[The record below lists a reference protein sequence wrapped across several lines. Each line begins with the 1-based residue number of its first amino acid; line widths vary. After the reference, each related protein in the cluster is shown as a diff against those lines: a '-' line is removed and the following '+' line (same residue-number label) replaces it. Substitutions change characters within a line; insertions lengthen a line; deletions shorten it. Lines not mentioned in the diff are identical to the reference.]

1 MLGSELW
8 EDNLSSMLDL
18 FMEYV
23 VDVWKLRLGC
33 MRKISVFH
41 SPCLRSHLGN
51 WGDVGECGRLRSH
64 SSKIV
69 VKHSQRAK
77 SMERAHYRPLEF
89 QKKKTMQ

>member
-23 VDVWKLRLGC
+23 VNIWKLKKARLYEENLSVPQSLSQKSSGELGGC
-33 MRKISVFH
+33 
-41 SPCLRSHLGN
+41 
-51 WGDVGECGRLRSH
+51 WWLRSH
-64 SSKIV
+64 SDKIV

-77 SMERAHYRPLEF
+77 LMERAHYWPLEF